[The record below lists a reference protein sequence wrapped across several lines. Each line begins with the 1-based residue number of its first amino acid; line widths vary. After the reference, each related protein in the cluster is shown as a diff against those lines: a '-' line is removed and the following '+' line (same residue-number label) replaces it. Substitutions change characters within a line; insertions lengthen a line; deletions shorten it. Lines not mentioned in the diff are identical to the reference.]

1 MPNFN
6 DILCSLLSMVWYK
19 ETECPQVRRRVL
31 YIRKQKRKNG
41 RVYLSVVEA
50 YRTPEG
56 KARSRHVRSL
66 GYLDELEREY
76 DDPIAHFQAEVGAE
90 NEAARAESAPIRVTL
105 HPMRRIDRRAEGR
118 VEMGAAVPS
127 AYLHRDLGIRDFF
140 ERRRTSRGFSCDPC
154 RVLELLVW
162 NRISDPGSKS
172 AAWESRGRFP
182 RRCDF
187 TLADTYRC
195 LDHLAD
201 VSDDLVRHM
210 NASLGEARG
219 PRDRSRLYYDVTNYW
234 FEVDGEDG
242 DEAGDG
248 GGVTRRGLRRRGVSK
263 EHRPE
268 AIVQMGL
275 LIDREGIPV
284 DFQLFPGNASDMST
298 MVPMM
303 GHAGLRRA
311 GDPDGERVV
320 VVADKGLN
328 TSANIA
334 RCTLDGNGFVL
345 SQSVRK
351 ATGELRAWVL
361 DQGGYDVSGSG
372 SFKVK
377 SRVADKA
384 VYVTGEDGRRHRVM
398 VPVKEVAFW
407 SRDYFER
414 SRHEREKVV
423 ERSRAAVERGDM
435 SGVVA
440 RSAARYAKDT
450 PVVRETG
457 EVAQHCWSVDEGR
470 IAADEAM
477 DGYYCIVSSEQEWS
491 EREIID
497 AYRGLARIE
506 ESFRVLKGTLGA
518 RPVFVW
524 TERHIRA
531 HFLVC
536 YVALT
541 IMRLMQADVER
552 ETGRRPS
559 AESVARDLAGM
570 VGHRLDAN
578 VYHFDYRTDLTDA
591 LCNAVGIDLSREAM
605 TKAQMNGVM
614 SQVKRPR
621 S

>member
-1 MPNFN
+1 M
-6 DILCSLLSMVWYK
+6 
-19 ETECPQVRRRVL
+19 
-31 YIRKQKRKNG
+31 YIRKQKRKDG

-76 DDPIAHFQAEVGAE
+76 DDPIARFQAEVDAE
-90 NEAARAESAPIRVTL
+90 NEAARAESAPVTVTL
-105 HPMRRIDRRAEGR
+105 RPMRGIDRRAEGR

-127 AYLHRDLGIRDFF
+127 AYLHRDLGIWDFF
-140 ERRRTSRGFSCDPC
+140 ERRRTSRRLSCDPC
-154 RVLELLVW
+154 RTLGPLVW
-162 NRISDPGSKS
+162 NRISDPGPRS
-172 AAWESRGRFP
+172 AAWESRKRFP
-182 RRCDF
+182 RRCGF

-201 VSDDLVRHM
+201 VSDALVRHM
-210 NASLGEARG
+210 NASLEEARG

-234 FEVDGEDG
+234 FEIDGED
-242 DEAGDG
+242 DG
-248 GGVTRRGLRRRGVSK
+248 EVEGRGLRRKGVPK

-268 AIVQMGL
+268 AIVQTGL
-275 LIDREGIPV
+275 LIDRDGIPV

-303 GHAGLRRA
+303 DRAGLRKA
-311 GDPDGERVV
+311 DDPDGERVV

-328 TSANIA
+328 TSADIA

-351 ATGELRAWVL
+351 ATGGLKSWVL
-361 DQGGYDVSGSG
+361 DEAGYEASPSGD
-372 SFKVK
+372 FRVK
-377 SRVADKA
+377 SRIADKA
-384 VYVTGEDGRRHRVM
+384 VYVAGEDGRRHRVM

-407 SRDYFER
+407 SRDYYER
-414 SRHEREKVV
+414 SRHERAKVV

-440 RSAARYAKDT
+440 RSAARYARDT

-457 EVAQHCWSVDEGR
+457 EVAQHSWSVDEGR

-477 DGYYCIVSSEQEWS
+477 DGHCRVVTSEQEWS
-491 EREIID
+491 DREVIE

-506 ESFRVLKGTLGA
+506 ESFRVLKGTLDA

-541 IMRLMQADVER
+541 IIRLMQADVER
-552 ETGRRPS
+552 GTGVRPS
-559 AESVARDLAGM
+559 AEAVANDLANM
-570 VGHRLDAN
+570 VGHRLDGN

-591 LCNAVGIDLSREAM
+591 LCDAVGIDLSREAM
-605 TKAQMNGVM
+605 TKSQMNGVM